1 MIRPIFMRKTFL
13 TGLLLCVAMGL
24 CAAPHSKQ
32 KTDREVWVDI
42 MYQMAEPV
50 MKNMAEGRLQ
60 QVMDTTG
67 GSKNLELSPTWDNR
81 DKKVAYMETFGRLLA
96 GLAPWLNL
104 PDDNTDESIKRKQL
118 REWTRQA
125 IINAVN
131 PESPDRLGWENGG
144 QTLVDAAYV
153 VEGLYRGYDSLW
165 IPLPQETKDRYIQE
179 IKNLRRY
186 DPPYTNWL
194 LFVAMEECFLLYV
207 GADYDAYRI
216 KLGLAKVEEWY
227 IGDGMYSDGPS
238 FAFDYYNSYVIQPMY
253 TECLE
258 MIAAR
263 RPNDTQLIF
272 SKTNEKTRGAWNRL
286 QEVRKRM
293 QKWSVIL
300 ERLISPEGTFPIV
313 GRSIP
318 YRMAAMQPLALLAW
332 RKLLPQE
339 LHNGQVRSAL
349 TAVAN
354 RMFFGQP
361 ENPSKSA
368 KAMSKNYNE
377 GGFLTIGFVG
387 PHPNVADWYT
397 NNGSLYITS
406 LAFLPLGLPDT
417 DPFWTD
423 PAEKWTSKKA
433 WEGDDFP
440 KDHKWDINSQKL
452 YWE

>member
-1 MIRPIFMRKTFL
+1 MKKTILFAAI
-13 TGLLLCVAMGL
+13 LLSCTSLSAK
-24 CAAPHSKQ
+24 KQ
-32 KTDREVWVDI
+32 EAKADREVWVDI

-50 MKNMAEGRLQ
+50 MKNMAEGKLQ
-60 QVMDTTG
+60 QVMDTAG
-67 GSKNLELSPTWDNR
+67 GNKSLELSPTWDNR
-81 DKKVAYMETFGRLLA
+81 DKKVAYMEAFGRLLA

-104 PDDNTDESIKRKQL
+104 PDDDSAESAKRRQL
-118 REWTRQA
+118 RRWTRQA
-125 IINAVN
+125 IINAVD
-131 PESPDRLGWENGG
+131 PQSPDRLGWENGG

-153 VEGLYRGYDSLW
+153 VEGLFRGYDSLW
-165 IPLPQETKDRYIQE
+165 VPLPKETKDLYIKE
-179 IKNLRRY
+179 LKGLRRY

-194 LFVAMEECFLLYV
+194 LFIAMEESFLMYV

-216 KLGLAKVEEWY
+216 KMALAKIEEWY
-227 IGDGMYSDGPS
+227 IGDGIYSDGPS

-253 TECLE
+253 MECLE

-263 RPNDTQLIF
+263 QPNNTYLIF
-272 SKTNEKTRGAWNRL
+272 GKTNDKVRGAKNRL
-286 QEVRKRM
+286 QEVTKRM

-300 ERLISPEGTFPIV
+300 ERFISPEGTFPVV

-318 YRMAAMQPLALLAW
+318 YRMATLQPLALLAW
-332 RKLLPQE
+332 RKQLPKE
-339 LHNGQVRSAL
+339 LHEGQVRSAL

-354 RMFFGQP
+354 RMFYGQL
-361 ENPSKSA
+361 ENPA
-368 KAMSKNYNE
+368 KNAPTLSKNYNS

-397 NNGSLYITS
+397 NNGSLYMTS
-406 LAFLPLGLPDT
+406 LAFMPLGLPAT
-417 DPFWTD
+417 DSFWTA
-423 PAEKWTSKKA
+423 PYEKWTSKKA

>member
-1 MIRPIFMRKTFL
+1 MKRIVIL
-13 TGLLLCVAMGL
+13 TIACLACFSIDAKK
-24 CAAPHSKQ
+24 PKE

-60 QVMDTTG
+60 QVMDTVG
-67 GSKNLELSPTWDNR
+67 GCKNLELSPTWDNR
-81 DKKVAYMETFGRLLA
+81 DKKVAYMEAFGRLLA

-104 PDDNTDESIKRKQL
+104 PDDDTPECAKRKQL
-118 REWTRQA
+118 REWTRRA
-125 IINAVN
+125 IINAVD
-131 PESPDRLGWENGG
+131 PKSPDRLGWENGG
-144 QTLVDAAYV
+144 QTLVDGAYV
-153 VEGLYRGYDSLW
+153 VQGLYRGYDSLW
-165 IPLPQETKDRYIQE
+165 VPLPKETKDLYIKE
-179 IKNLRRY
+179 IQNLRRY

-194 LFVAMEECFLLYV
+194 LFVAMEESFLVYV
-207 GADYDAYRI
+207 GAPYDAYRI
-216 KLGLAKVEEWY
+216 KMGLAKVEEWY
-227 IGDGMYSDGPS
+227 IGDGIYSDGPS

-258 MIAAR
+258 MIAAK
-263 RPNDTQLIF
+263 RPNDTYLIF
-272 SKTNEKTRGAWNRL
+272 SKTNEKTRGARNRL

-293 QKWSVIL
+293 QKWAVIL
-300 ERLISPEGTFPIV
+300 ERLVSPEGTFPVV

-318 YRMAAMQPLALLAW
+318 YRMAVLQPLAQLAW
-332 RKLLPQE
+332 RKQLPQE
-339 LHNGQVRSAL
+339 LHEGQVRAAI

-354 RMFFGQP
+354 RMFYGQV
-361 ENPSKSA
+361 ENPNQDA
-368 KAMSKNYNE
+368 KALSKNYNE

-397 NNGSLYITS
+397 NNGSLYLTS
-406 LAFLPLGLPDT
+406 LAFLPLGLPET
-417 DPFWTD
+417 DPFWTA

-440 KDHKWDINSQKL
+440 KDHKWDINRQEL

>member
-1 MIRPIFMRKTFL
+1 MKKTILFAAI
-13 TGLLLCVAMGL
+13 LLSCTSLSAK
-24 CAAPHSKQ
+24 KQ
-32 KTDREVWVDI
+32 EAKTDREVWVDI

-50 MKNMAEGRLQ
+50 MKNMAEGKLQ
-60 QVMDTTG
+60 QVMDTAG
-67 GSKNLELSPTWDNR
+67 GNKSLELSPTWDNR
-81 DKKVAYMETFGRLLA
+81 DKKVAYMEAFGRLLA

-104 PDDNTDESIKRKQL
+104 PDDDSAESAKRRQL
-118 REWTRQA
+118 RQWTRQA
-125 IINAVN
+125 IINAVD
-131 PESPDRLGWENGG
+131 PQSPDRLGWENGG

-153 VEGLYRGYDSLW
+153 VEGLFRGYDSLW
-165 IPLPQETKDRYIQE
+165 VPLPKETKDLYVKE
-179 IKNLRRY
+179 LKGLRRY

-194 LFVAMEECFLLYV
+194 LFIAMEESFLMYV

-216 KLGLAKVEEWY
+216 KMALAKIEEWY
-227 IGDGMYSDGPS
+227 IGDGIYSDGPS

-253 TECLE
+253 MECLE

-263 RPNDTQLIF
+263 QPNNTYLIF
-272 SKTNEKTRGAWNRL
+272 GKTNDKVRGAKNRL
-286 QEVRKRM
+286 QEVTKRM

-300 ERLISPEGTFPIV
+300 ERFISPEGTFPVV

-318 YRMAAMQPLALLAW
+318 YRMATLQPLALLAW
-332 RKLLPQE
+332 RKQLPKE
-339 LHNGQVRSAL
+339 LHEGQVRSAL

-354 RMFFGQP
+354 RMFYGQL
-361 ENPSKSA
+361 ENPA
-368 KAMSKNYNE
+368 KNAPTLSKNYNS

-397 NNGSLYITS
+397 NNGSLYMTS
-406 LAFLPLGLPDT
+406 LAFMPLGLPAT
-417 DPFWTD
+417 DSFWTA
-423 PAEKWTSKKA
+423 PYEKWTSKKA

>member
-1 MIRPIFMRKTFL
+1 MKQIVMLLVACL
-13 TGLLLCVAMGL
+13 TCFSLDAKK
-24 CAAPHSKQ
+24 PKE

-50 MKNMAEGRLQ
+50 MRNMAEGRLQ
-60 QVMDTTG
+60 QVMDTVG

-81 DKKVAYMETFGRLLA
+81 DKKVAYMEAFGRLLA

-104 PDDNTDESIKRKQL
+104 PDDDTPESAKRKQL
-118 REWTRQA
+118 REWTRKA
-125 IINAVN
+125 IINAVD
-131 PESPDRLGWENGG
+131 PKSPDRLGWENGG
-144 QTLVDAAYV
+144 QTLVDGAYV

-165 IPLPQETKDRYIQE
+165 VPLPQATKDLYIKE
-179 IKNLRRY
+179 IQALRRY

-194 LFVAMEECFLLYV
+194 LFVAMEESFLMYV
-207 GADYDAYRI
+207 GAPYDAYRI
-216 KLGLAKVEEWY
+216 KMGLAKVEEWY
-227 IGDGMYSDGPS
+227 IGDGIYSDGPS

-258 MIAAR
+258 MIAAK
-263 RPNDTQLIF
+263 RPNDTYLIF
-272 SKTNEKTRGAWNRL
+272 SKTNEKTRGAKNRL

-293 QKWSVIL
+293 QKWAVIL
-300 ERLISPEGTFPIV
+300 ERLISPEGTFPVV

-318 YRMAAMQPLALLAW
+318 YRMAVFQPLAQLAW
-332 RKLLPQE
+332 RKQLPQE
-339 LHNGQVRSAL
+339 LHDGQVRAAI

-354 RMFFGQP
+354 RMFYGQL
-361 ENPSKSA
+361 ENPEQNA
-368 KAMSKNYNE
+368 KALSKNYNE

-397 NNGSLYITS
+397 NNGSLYMTS
-406 LAFLPLGLPDT
+406 LAFLPLGLPET
-417 DPFWTD
+417 DSFWTA

-440 KDHKWDINSQKL
+440 KDHKWDINRQQL

>member
-1 MIRPIFMRKTFL
+1 MMKKVSLAIV
-13 TGLLLCVAMGL
+13 LLSSVLCVW
-24 CAAPHSKQ
+24 AAPKVGQ

-50 MKNMAEGRLQ
+50 MKNMAEGKLQ

-67 GSKNLELSPTWDNR
+67 GNKNLELSPTWDNR
-81 DKKVAYMETFGRLLA
+81 DKKVAYMEAFGRLLA

-104 PDDNTDESIKRKQL
+104 PDDDTPERK
-118 REWTRQA
+118 A
-125 IINAVN
+125 IINAVD
-131 PESPDRLGWENGG
+131 PDSPDRLGWENGG
-144 QTLVDAAYV
+144 QTLVDGAYV
-153 VEGLYRGYDSLW
+153 VQGLYRGYDSLW
-165 IPLPQETKDRYIQE
+165 VPLPKETKDRYIKE
-179 IKNLRRY
+179 IQGLRRY

-194 LFVAMEECFLLYV
+194 LFVALEESFLMYV
-207 GADYDAYRI
+207 GAPYDAYRI
-216 KLGLAKVEEWY
+216 KMGLAKVEEWY
-227 IGDGMYSDGPS
+227 IGDGVYSDGPS

-253 TECLE
+253 VECLE

-263 RPNDTQLIF
+263 RPNDGNLIF
-272 SKTNEKTRGAWNRL
+272 SKTNDKIRGAKNRL
-286 QEVRKRM
+286 QEVTKRM

-300 ERLISPEGTFPIV
+300 ERFISPEGTFPVV

-318 YRMAAMQPLALLAW
+318 YRMATMQPLAQLAW
-332 RKLLPQE
+332 RKQLPSE

-354 RMFFGQP
+354 RMFFGQL
-361 ENPSKSA
+361 ENPAKSA
-368 KAMSKNYNE
+368 KAMSKNYND

-397 NNGSLYITS
+397 NNGSLYLTS
-406 LAFLPLGLPDT
+406 LAFLPLGLPES

>member
-1 MIRPIFMRKTFL
+1 MKQRTC
-13 TGLLLCVAMGL
+13 TALLLFGL
-24 CAAPHSKQ
+24 ALSVFAAPKSKQ

-50 MKNMAEGRLQ
+50 MKNMAEGKLQ

-67 GSKNLELSPTWDNR
+67 GNKNLELSPTWDNR
-81 DKKVAYMETFGRLLA
+81 DKKVAYMEAFGRLLA
-96 GLAPWLNL
+96 GVAPWLNL
-104 PDDNTDESIKRKQL
+104 PDDDSPEGAKRKQL
-118 REWTRQA
+118 RAWTRQA
-125 IINAVN
+125 IINAVD
-131 PESPDRLGWENGG
+131 PQSPDRLGWENGG

-165 IPLPQETKDRYIQE
+165 VPLPKETKDRYIQE
-179 IKNLRRY
+179 IQKLRRY

-194 LFVAMEECFLLYV
+194 LFVAMEESFLMYV
-207 GADYDAYRI
+207 GASYDAYRI
-216 KLGLAKVEEWY
+216 KMGLAKVEEWY
-227 IGDGMYSDGPS
+227 IGDGIYSDGPS

-253 TECLE
+253 VECLE
-258 MIAAR
+258 MIAAKQ
-263 RPNDTQLIF
+263 PNNNQLIF
-272 SKTNEKTRGAWNRL
+272 SKTNEKTRGAKNRL
-286 QEVRKRM
+286 EEVRKRM
-293 QKWSVIL
+293 QKWAVIL
-300 ERLISPEGTFPIV
+300 ERLISPEGTFPVV

-318 YRMAAMQPLALLAW
+318 YRMATMQPLAQLAW
-332 RKLLPQE
+332 RKQLPQE
-339 LHNGQVRSAL
+339 LHNGQVRAAL

-354 RMFFGQP
+354 RMFYGRL
-361 ENPSKSA
+361 ENPDKNA
-368 KAMSKNYNE
+368 KVMSKNFNE

-397 NNGSLYITS
+397 NNGSLYLTS
-406 LAFLPLGLPDT
+406 LAFLPLGLPET
-417 DPFWTD
+417 DSFWTD